1 MFCKKNVSVIKS
13 DEWRINWCGRGS
25 SYRPLAA
32 HNCKLSLHRGSQLKI
47 KPHVMIAAHI
57 CISQH
62 LGLIVSED
70 AENGYHCKAFSRYL
84 TQNHWDTKKCLA
96 KNFCPSQK
104 PGWKGSSLMRL
115 LGGCQKGISERKIC
129 IGLLAFFHQ
138 EPIFYNLT
146 CQDIWG
152 R

>member
-1 MFCKKNVSVIKS
+1 MNERYAFWQKIIYPQNSHNSASLEKLPLGQDIAGPFCQSGKLPKRESKKNLHMFCKKNVSVIKS

-25 SYRPLAA
+25 PYRPLAA

-70 AENGYHCKAFSRYL
+70 AENGYHCKAFSCYL
-84 TQNHWDTKKCLA
+84 T
-96 KNFCPSQK
+96 
-104 PGWKGSSLMRL
+104 
-115 LGGCQKGISERKIC
+115 
-129 IGLLAFFHQ
+129 
-138 EPIFYNLT
+138 
-146 CQDIWG
+146 
-152 R
+152 